1 MSLRRIKSHVVPLVF
16 AARFVRYRHECG
28 KEPRMVF
35 LFFPVSH
42 RTTGCWW
49 RELETMKAGKR
60 SGCWKKKTR
69 GIPLRIYKWLCYVN
83 RLKSESG
90 EQH

>member
-35 LFFPVSH
+35 LFFPCVPQNH
-42 RTTGCWW
+42 GMLVERIGDD
-49 RELETMKAGKR
+49 EG
-60 SGCWKKKTR
+60 WKKK
-69 GIPLRIYKWLCYVN
+69 WM
-83 RLKSESG
+83 LKKKRQE
-90 EQH
+90 EYL